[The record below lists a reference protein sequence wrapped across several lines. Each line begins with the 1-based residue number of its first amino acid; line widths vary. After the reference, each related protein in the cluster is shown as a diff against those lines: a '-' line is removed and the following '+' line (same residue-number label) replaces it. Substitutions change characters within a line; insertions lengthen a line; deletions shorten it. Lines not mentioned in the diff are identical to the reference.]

1 MARPEDP
8 TRRPQLLQQIIDY
21 LEDHRLSD
29 LRIRSAAEFCGVS
42 GPVLVYQF
50 GTRDELVAAVV
61 AEAERRMRGV
71 AEEHVAEGVGAALRA
86 FWRWTLEE
94 PRAATLLGISV
105 EWQVLER
112 RSVDPAGEASE
123 GARFWVGWI
132 DLFAERLRSAGVP
145 SEAALTEATFLHGGL
160 LGLCLDYWITGDR
173 ERIGLAFEELAV
185 RADVVAAS
193 GAS

>member
-50 GTRDELVAAVV
+50 GSRDELVAAVV
-61 AEAERRMRGV
+61 AEAERQMRAV
-71 AEEHVAEGVGAALRA
+71 AEEHVDEGVGAAIRA
-86 FWRWTLEE
+86 FWAWTVQE

-112 RSVDPAGEASE
+112 QPE
-123 GARFWVGWI
+123 GAGGGGAQFWVGWI
-132 DLFAERLRSAGVP
+132 DLFADRLRRAGVP
-145 SEAALTEATFLHGGL
+145 AESALTEATFLHGGL
-160 LGLCLDYWITGDR
+160 LGLCLDYWVTGDQ
-173 ERIGLAFEELAV
+173 ERIGRAYEALAV

-193 GAS
+193 GTP